1 MKRCLA
7 LLLCPGGECT
17 GWLKGGQRAWM
28 VLDSSGKPKGKRGI
42 KPGVPVWGFTAA

>member
-1 MKRCLA
+1 MN
-7 LLLCPGGECT
+7 
-17 GWLKGGQRAWM
+17 KGIAPSCCAWM